1 MGFEIQKAGVWKRA
15 SAFLL
20 DVILL
25 SILAVGFLTLLSA
38 VTGYDTKAQL
48 LEDRYTAYSEAYDTD
63 LNMSEEAYNSLPKEA
78 QERFMA
84 AYKALTEDGEAQE
97 TYRQVVMLSLLILSL
112 SIFLAFALLEFLM
125 PLLLKEGRTL
135 GKKVFGLCVVHTN
148 CVRMEPGAVFI
159 RSMLGK
165 CTIETMVP
173 ALVLVMLYFDVVGLA
188 GTLLLAAL
196 GMTQLILLI
205 ATRNNQPIHDL
216 LAQSAVADYQS
227 QPVFFVK
234 RAVQPPPGARRSV
247 FGCELADGNE
257 AGAEPDPD
265 EFRILNEGEPD
276 QAVLDG
282 IHQIDGIAGLF
293 RCQMEFLLHFHV
305 YEQISHTVSG
315 TFHFPVGVGVVF
327 QNVKILHV
335 EV

>member
-25 SILAVGFLTLLSA
+25 SILAVGLLTLLSA

-97 TYRQVVMLSLLILSL
+97 TYRQGVMLSLLILSL
-112 SIFLAFALLEFLM
+112 SIFLAFALLEFLV
-125 PLLLKEGRTL
+125 PLLFKEGRTL

-173 ALVLVMLYFDVVGLA
+173 ALVLVMLYFNVVGLA

-205 ATRNNQPIHDL
+205 APRNTQPIHDL

-227 QPVFFVK
+227 QPVYDTLDEVVAAK
-234 RAVQPPPGARRSV
+234 AGRAAEAARH
-247 FGCELADGNE
+247 
-257 AGAEPDPD
+257 DPYD
-265 EFRILNEGEPD
+265 
-276 QAVLDG
+276 
-282 IHQIDGIAGLF
+282 
-293 RCQMEFLLHFHV
+293 
-305 YEQISHTVSG
+305 
-315 TFHFPVGVGVVF
+315 
-327 QNVKILHV
+327 
-335 EV
+335 